1 MKFRIAVS
9 LFLSV
14 ACAGQLATPVSAQSE
29 RWPSPAGYDAL
40 VSLFSEWRG
49 FQAPV
54 VRDGVPDY
62 TESALAE
69 QARLLPEYRARLASI
84 DTTNWPIVNQIDYHL
99 VQAEMNGLDFDLRV
113 RRPWARDPAFYVMV
127 FPSQTDVLPR
137 EGPVIHGAIELWQ
150 YALPLSADRSAELA
164 ERLVSIAPLLD
175 QAKVNL
181 TGNARDLW
189 NAGIRRMQR
198 QSSDLLGFANAVGA
212 TDATLAAAARTA
224 QAATDEFV
232 VWLQQEAPS
241 KTEPSGLGEDNY
253 TWNLQEVHLVP
264 YTWAEEVTLMWREL
278 MRAHAS
284 LRLEEHRNRDLPPLA
299 PAATAAEYD
308 RARREAITR
317 YMRFLDEAEILTV
330 EDYMEPALLARVGT
344 FNPAGPPHFFSQ
356 VDYREPLIMRTHH
369 FHWFDLARM
378 EQDPHPSP
386 IRRVPLLYN
395 IYDSRAEGMATG
407 MEEMMM
413 HAGLLDGSPRSRELV
428 WIMLAQRAARALGGL
443 YLHANIFTM
452 DEAKAFAVKWTPRGW
467 LNREGG
473 LVHGEQHLYLQQP
486 AYGTS
491 YVVGKIDIEKLLGE
505 WGRDGQF
512 EMRAFMDAFT
522 AAGVIP
528 VSLIRWQLTGRRDEI
543 DRMTKSP

>member
-1 MKFRIAVS
+1 
-9 LFLSV
+9 
-14 ACAGQLATPVSAQSE
+14 
-29 RWPSPAGYDAL
+29 
-40 VSLFSEWRG
+40 
-49 FQAPV
+49 
-54 VRDGVPDY
+54 
-62 TESALAE
+62 
-69 QARLLPEYRARLASI
+69 
-84 DTTNWPIVNQIDYHL
+84 
-99 VQAEMNGLDFDLRV
+99 
-113 RRPWARDPAFYVMV
+113 
-127 FPSQTDVLPR
+127 
-137 EGPVIHGAIELWQ
+137 
-150 YALPLSADRSAELA
+150 
-164 ERLVSIAPLLD
+164 
-175 QAKVNL
+175 
-181 TGNARDLW
+181 
-189 NAGIRRMQR
+189 
-198 QSSDLLGFANAVGA
+198 
-212 TDATLAAAARTA
+212 
-224 QAATDEFV
+224 
-232 VWLQQEAPS
+232 
-241 KTEPSGLGEDNY
+241 
-253 TWNLQEVHLVP
+253 
-264 YTWAEEVTLMWREL
+264 MWREL

-413 HAGLLDGSPRSRELV
+413 HAGLLDSSPRSRELV